1 MLLIETT
8 PSQSSFIFR
17 ASLGQ
22 IVINS
27 IKLVEKIA
35 CANESKLILL
45 DPQQIKFS

>member
-1 MLLIETT
+1 METI
-8 PSQSSFIFR
+8 PSQTSFIFR

-22 IVINS
+22 IVIS
-27 IKLVEKIA
+27 LIKIVEKLA